1 MAIKTMLIFA
11 LGAGVSGIILGCLIF
26 NLMKRSLKR
35 QKNNSLM
42 KPHRII
48 KPNGLEKDTLEVLF
62 ESHSNILNLE
72 NPEAL
77 LKRDWPTK
85 PEVGVQKNVNLSM
98 EQQIISGSRMPEE
111 PEIATPE
118 IIPIR
123 ESKKETKRSA
133 LIIELETNLAIA
145 TTPWAD
151 ELTLF
156 QTEYWDKKQGKIEP
170 VIESHLQELIQLYVD
185 IDLANNVV
193 WLATEMNHRS
203 KELDESYIKL
213 CAGISERIQKIM
225 QPNKQQNHVLTATT
239 TIIDNQVES
248 IILPSPI
255 QRTKKRV
262 ARKRASLKKK

>member
-1 MAIKTMLIFA
+1 MAITTVLIFA
-11 LGAGVSGIILGCLIF
+11 LGAGIVGVILGCLIF
-26 NLMKRSLKR
+26 NLMERSLKR
-35 QKNNSLM
+35 QKNNSLT
-42 KPHRII
+42 KPQIII
-48 KPNGLEKDTLEVLF
+48 KPNELGKDALEVLF
-62 ESHSNILNLE
+62 ESHNNILKLE
-72 NPEAL
+72 NPEVL
-77 LKRDWPTK
+77 LKPDWPTK
-85 PEVGVQKNVNLSM
+85 PEVGVHKNVNLSM
-98 EQQIISGSRMPEE
+98 EQQIISGSRIPEE
-111 PEIATPE
+111 PEIVTPE

-123 ESKKETKRSA
+123 ENKKETTRSVF
-133 LIIELETNLAIA
+133 IIELETNLAIA
-145 TTPWAD
+145 TTRWAD
-151 ELTLF
+151 KPILF
-156 QTEYWDKKQGKIEP
+156 QTEYWDDKQEKIEP

-193 WLATEMNHRS
+193 WLATEMNHIS